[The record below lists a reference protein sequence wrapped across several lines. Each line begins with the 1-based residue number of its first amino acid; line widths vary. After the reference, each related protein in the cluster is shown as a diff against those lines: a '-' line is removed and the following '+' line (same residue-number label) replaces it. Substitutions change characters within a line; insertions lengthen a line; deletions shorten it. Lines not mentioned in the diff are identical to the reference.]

1 MKDLV
6 STLLTSQE
14 IIDLYQERIEKED
27 NPEQKKVYMRL
38 LKNRLSS
45 HSSIIDS
52 LIIHLSLE
60 KVDVSEM
67 ERELTLQLNKE

>member
-1 MKDLV
+1 MKDLL
-6 STLLTSQE
+6 STLLTNKN
-14 IIDLYQERIEKED
+14 IINLYQERIEKED

-52 LIIHLSLE
+52 LIIQLNLD
-60 KVDVSEM
+60 KADVSEM
-67 ERELTLQLNKE
+67 ERVLTLQLNKD